1 MWLAIA
7 LTVMVTG
14 AAGFCLLTLMVLWR
28 IEDAL
33 NDVVAR
39 MPETPF
45 LGGGND
51 APGN

>member
-7 LTVMVTG
+7 LTVMVIG
-14 AAGFCLLTLMVLWR
+14 AVGFCLLTLMCLWR

-33 NDVVAR
+33 GDIIAR

-45 LGGGND
+45 LPPAD
-51 APGN
+51 TEAE